1 MCFDIIFFP
10 QNGDDPA
17 SDSNGGDHMTLPPV
31 ECREKHGYVLV
42 DLQHIV
48 RSTFVQCTLAM
59 LWLCIELRA
68 S

>member
-1 MCFDIIFFP
+1 V
-10 QNGDDPA
+10 
-17 SDSNGGDHMTLPPV
+17 TLPV

-48 RSTFVQCTLAM
+48 RNIHLISVM
-59 LWLCIELRA
+59 LGLHVELPP

>member
-1 MCFDIIFFP
+1 MYFFL

-17 SDSNGGDHMTLPPV
+17 SDSNGGGHVTLPV

-48 RSTFVQCTLAM
+48 RNVHSYHLQYLSTAWPT
-59 LWLCIELRA
+59 
-68 S
+68 